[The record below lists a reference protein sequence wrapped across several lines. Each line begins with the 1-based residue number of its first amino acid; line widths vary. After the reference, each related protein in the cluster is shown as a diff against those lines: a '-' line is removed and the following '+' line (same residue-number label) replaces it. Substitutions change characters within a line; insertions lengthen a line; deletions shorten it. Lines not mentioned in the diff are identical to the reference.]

1 MSLNTIGT
9 IAIPSAAGS
18 EFDHA
23 AFDAKSRR
31 VFIAHTTRDCI
42 EVIDHDAG
50 RHLATLPGFPGAAG
64 AVADD
69 GHILVTNRG
78 SASIALLDASTLE
91 TRATYKTGGRP
102 NGAVIVAR
110 SGLGI
115 AACIGVDGETPTLQ
129 VFGLSHHR
137 HVSIDLP
144 GRPRWCVTDAD
155 AERIFLCVR
164 EPSMVLVA
172 RLPDLG
178 EVTHWKIPSSG
189 AHGLDIDHSRGR
201 LYVACDDATLVEMS
215 CTSGEVTNVWPIG
228 GPPDVTFFN
237 PATGLVHVA
246 IGEPGLVDSIDP
258 RNGHTTRTVTGAG
271 AHTTALVARTGF
283 TSFHP
288 RMAESSSSWTP
299 DVPTRELH
307 RRINMKW
314 ITREKV
320 KVDRVACPWLIKKFV
335 DKDAEFVF
343 VPGEK
348 VMAEAKR
355 LDAIP
360 YDVKDVELGH
370 HGKECSF
377 EAILKKYKLT
387 GDPALVLL
395 GRIVN
400 GADTDNTLYHQPEG
414 PGLEAI
420 AEGFRH
426 LGFKDDHEHNA
437 AEWIV
442 YDALYAY
449 CGEMVKRGKPNG
461 DFLN

>member
-1 MSLNTIGT
+1 MPLKIAGT
-9 IAIPSAAGS
+9 IAIPDAAGS

-23 AFDAKSRR
+23 AFDTKSRR
-31 VFIAHTTRDCI
+31 VFIAHTARDCI
-42 EVIDHDAG
+42 EVIDRDAG
-50 RHLATLPGFPGAAG
+50 RHLATLPGFPGVAG

-69 GHILVTNRG
+69 GQILATNRG
-78 SASIALLDASTLE
+78 SASIALLDAGTLE
-91 TRATYKTGGRP
+91 TRATFKTGGRS

-129 VFGLSHHR
+129 LFGLKDR
-137 HVSIDLP
+137 RQISIDLP

-155 AERIFLCVR
+155 AGRVFLCIR

-178 EVTHWKIPSSG
+178 AVTHWKIPSSG
-189 AHGLDIDHSRGR
+189 AHGLDIDHAKGR
-201 LYVACDDATLVEMS
+201 LYVACDDSTLVEMS
-215 CTSGEVTNVWPIG
+215 SISGEVMNVWPIG

-246 IGEPGLVDSIDP
+246 IGEPGLVASIDP
-258 RNGHTTRTVTGAG
+258 RNGNST
-271 AHTTALVARTGF
+271 
-283 TSFHP
+283 
-288 RMAESSSSWTP
+288 
-299 DVPTRELH
+299 
-307 RRINMKW
+307 KW

-395 GRIVN
+395 GLFVN
-400 GADTDNTLYHQPEG
+400 AADTENTLYNQPEG
-414 PGLEAI
+414 PGLEAV

-449 CGEMVKRGKPNG
+449 CGEMVRRGKPHG
-461 DFLN
+461 DFMN